1 MNKWKHRFLELAK
14 TIACWSKDNTKVGA
28 VAVDHCKRILETG
41 YNGLPRGVEDRPERM
56 ERPAKYLWTAH
67 AEENLVSHAARSVLE
82 GSTVYVTHL
91 CCSKCAR
98 MLVNSGVAKV
108 VCGNG
113 TTSMPEEEFAV
124 AMQMFFEAGVEL
136 EFEDGDDDE
145 SNHS

>member
-1 MNKWKHRFLELAK
+1 MTKWTKRFLDLAEG
-14 TIACWSKDNTKVGA
+14 IAQWSKDTTKVGA
-28 VAVDHCKRILETG
+28 VAVDNSKRILETG
-41 YNGLPRGVEDRPERM
+41 YNGLPRGVADLPERM

-108 VCGNG
+108 ICGNG
-113 TTSMPEEEFAV
+113 QTSMPAEEFEVAV
-124 AMQMFFEAGVEL
+124 QMFKEACVDLEL
-136 EFEDGDDDE
+136 
-145 SNHS
+145 HS

>member
-1 MNKWKHRFLELAK
+1 MTKWKQRFLELAK
-14 TIACWSKDNTKVGA
+14 GISFWSKDTTQVGA
-28 VAVDHCKRILETG
+28 VAVDKNKRILETG

-98 MLVNSGVAKV
+98 MLVNSGVSKV

-113 TTSMPEEEFAV
+113 TTSMPEEEFDV

-136 EFEDGDDDE
+136 EFEDGGDDE